1 MIVFNSS
8 KKKRSAEVNLT
19 PMIDI
24 IFNLLIFFLITAVI
38 SQKGLNLQLP
48 ESSTAE
54 KRPKKSLEITVTKNE
69 DILFNG
75 EKIARADVEK
85 ILREEKNRPVSEKSD
100 SIILKSDALAPFG
113 IFVSIMDTARKLGL
127 KNLVIA
133 TEMPKERESE

>member
-1 MIVFNSS
+1 MIDFNSS
-8 KKKRSAEVNLT
+8 KKKRSTEVNLT

-38 SQKGLNLQLP
+38 SQKGLNLKLP

-54 KRPKKSLEITVTKNE
+54 KRPKKSLEITVTKDE
-69 DILFNG
+69 DILFDG
-75 EKIARADVEK
+75 KEVSKFDVEK
-85 ILREEKNRPVSEKSD
+85 VLLEEKNKPDSQKAD
-100 SIILKSDALAPFG
+100 SIVLKSDAKAPFG

-133 TEMPKERESE
+133 TEMPKEKEGE